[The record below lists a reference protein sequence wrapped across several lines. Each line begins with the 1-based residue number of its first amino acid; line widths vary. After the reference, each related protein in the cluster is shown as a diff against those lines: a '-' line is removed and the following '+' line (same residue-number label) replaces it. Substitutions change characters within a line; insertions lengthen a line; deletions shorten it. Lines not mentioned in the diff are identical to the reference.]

1 MIMSVH
7 CFAHGVWKFQR
18 CTHRTLNVL
27 CQWWWYAS
35 ENTSFCL
42 RATLNKCVH
51 CLACA
56 GLFSRSI
63 RTHSQ
68 CRLAGPSATHEASI
82 AGARSQRCVV
92 VVRHIDTVMGSAYTH
107 TKLTPRWRLL
117 HVTNDGNAFA
127 LAARQTIFV
136 ELSAFRAQMQPQHIY
151 NVNAHTLFMSN
162 QIVNDASACLFNV
175 NVCCQYS
182 LTHSSR
188 WALVIRRRR
197 RRRLRWCTD
206 VHNQQSISASSTLL
220 VAYIV
225 RTYIQS
231 VSPSSVVGPLRWPS
245 NWINGSWEN
254 CTESVEGNIWCCEI
268 VFGAMTK
275 VTYILSH
282 GVQRCRA
289 SGYDW
294 CGNTLPTHSTVEN
307 FSSIK
312 LCERRRVALRLPTGR
327 NMEIHSI
334 LWPFVFHRFDYH
346 QQAANARSVGCHWVI

>member
-1 MIMSVH
+1 MECGNFSDAPIEHWMCCVNDDDTRARTHHFVCVPLSTNVSIVWLVLAFFPAR
-7 CFAHGVWKFQR
+7 FAHTVNVGWPGQVRHTRPVLPVHGHNGVW
-18 CTHRTLNVL
+18 
-27 CQWWWYAS
+27 WWS
-35 ENTSFCL
+35 DT
-42 RATLNKCVH
+42 
-51 CLACA
+51 
-56 GLFSRSI
+56 SI
-63 RTHSQ
+63 RWWALHTH
-68 CRLAGPSATHEASI
+68 
-82 AGARSQRCVV
+82 
-92 VVRHIDTVMGSAYTH
+92 TH

-197 RRRLRWCTD
+197 RRLRLRWCTD

-282 GVQRCRA
+282 GGQRCRA
-289 SGYDW
+289 SGLRLMRQYAANSFDSRKFLINKIVW
-294 CGNTLPTHSTVEN
+294 EAEGCVAVTNRSKHGNTFDPLAVCISPFWLSST
-307 FSSIK
+307 S
-312 LCERRRVALRLPTGR
+312 G
-327 NMEIHSI
+327 
-334 LWPFVFHRFDYH
+334 
-346 QQAANARSVGCHWVI
+346 